1 MLLVNNQ
8 VGIITDERWLRQA
21 LVLASRAQS
30 QGEVPVGAL
39 LVVENEVIGEGW
51 NQPIRLNDPCA
62 HAEIMALRAGAQS
75 IKNYRLTGSTLYVT
89 LEPCVMCVGA
99 IIHARVA
106 RVVFGASDPKS
117 GAAGSAFDLL
127 NSGKFNHTVDIQ
139 SGILAAECGE
149 LLKAFFFEKRGK
161 KMKKNQKINIY
172 P

>member
-1 MLLVNNQ
+1 M
-8 VGIITDERWLRQA
+8 A
-21 LVLASRAQS
+21 LAARAEV

-39 LVVENEVIGEGW
+39 LVLENNVIGEGW

-75 IKNYRLTGSTLYVT
+75 VKNYRLPGSTLYVT

-106 RVVFGASDPKS
+106 RVVFGATDPKS

-127 NSGKFNHTVDIQ
+127 SSPKFNHSVEIQ
-139 SGILAAECGE
+139 SGILAEECAER
-149 LLKAFFFEKRGK
+149 LRAFFLKKREKKTK
-161 KMKKNQKINIY
+161 KQT
-172 P
+172 